1 MRKQSTKLRRKR
13 KKACENR
20 EATWKRSLGR
30 VSVKVLQPAIKPK
43 WKKVGLE

>member
-13 KKACENR
+13 KTACENR
-20 EATWKRSLGR
+20 EATWSLGR